1 MAKKSVS
8 LFKKKADIVFKQFIR
23 TRDGKCL
30 HCGNRE
36 NLQASHSIPVS
47 HGNRLR
53 YDEKN
58 VITLCYHCHLNWWH
72 KNPIEAGAWFKIVFP
87 GNYEYVERV
96 KNERV
101 KFTITELEEIIKKY
115 EDLLTAMQGGEQR

>member
-1 MAKKSVS
+1 MSTKKSVS
-8 LFKKKADIVFKQFIR
+8 YYKKKLDVVFKKFIR
-23 TRDGKCL
+23 SRDKKCL
-30 HCGNRE
+30 HCGCLE
-36 NLQASHSIPVS
+36 NLQASHSIPIS

-72 KNPIEAGAWFKIVFP
+72 KNPIEAGEWFKNKFP
-87 GNYEYVERV
+87 ENYEYIEMV

-101 KFTITELEEIIKKY
+101 KFNIFELEELIKAYTQK
-115 EDLLTAMQGGEQR
+115 LVVNTRI